1 MQVIKSFTVDLTKVR
16 GRGDFKCPKCGTKMS
31 PDDRTENVYTIL
43 EPVVKVGYLQKVI
56 LQCNTCGSQ
65 IHLTGFSLLNKIR

>member
-16 GRGDFKCPKCGTKMS
+16 GRGDFKCPKCGIKMS

-43 EPVVKVGYLQKVI
+43 EPVVKEGYLQKVI
-56 LQCNTCGSQ
+56 L
-65 IHLTGFSLLNKIR
+65 

>member
-16 GRGDFKCPKCGTKMS
+16 GRGDFKCPKCGIKMS
-31 PDDRTENVYTIL
+31 PDDKTENVYTIL
-43 EPVVKVGYLQKVI
+43 EPVVKEGYLQKVI
-56 LQCNTCGSQ
+56 LQCNSCGSQ